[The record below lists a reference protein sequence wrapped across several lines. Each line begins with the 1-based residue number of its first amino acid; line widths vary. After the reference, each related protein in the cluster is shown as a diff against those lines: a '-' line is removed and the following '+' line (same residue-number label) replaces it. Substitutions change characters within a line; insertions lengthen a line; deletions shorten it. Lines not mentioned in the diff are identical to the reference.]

1 LGKQALNQ
9 GVKAGIAGFI
19 IVALFL
25 IIYYRVLGVIATIA
39 LCIYALYF
47 YAIIKLVPITMTLP
61 GIAGLILTLGV
72 AADANIVV
80 FERVK
85 EEVRAGRSVGTAIT
99 TGSRKGLTAIVDAN
113 IVTFLVAFIL
123 FIIATAG
130 VQGFAFTLGIGVI
143 VSLFTAVLATQAIL
157 YSLRGTRLIRSKGAL
172 GAGEKK
178 AGFKFDYMGKAK
190 YFFSLSGVI
199 LLIGALAI
207 SGKGINF
214 GIDFDGGSRITASL
228 SKPATVEDV
237 RNAIGIPDAKIQTL
251 SNKQL

>member
-19 IVALFL
+19 VVALFL
-25 IIYYRVLGVIATIA
+25 ILYYRILGVVATVA
-39 LCIYALYF
+39 LAIYALYF
-47 YAIIKLVPITMTLP
+47 YAIIKLVPITLTLP

-85 EEVRAGRSVGTAIT
+85 EEIRAGRKMAASIVAGY
-99 TGSRKGLTAIVDAN
+99 RKGLTAIVDAN

-123 FIIATAG
+123 FVIATAG

-157 YSLRGTRLIRSKGAL
+157 YSLRNTAVIRHKSAL
-172 GAGEKK
+172 G
-178 AGFKFDYMGKAK
+178 
-190 YFFSLSGVI
+190 
-199 LLIGALAI
+199 
-207 SGKGINF
+207 
-214 GIDFDGGSRITASL
+214 
-228 SKPATVEDV
+228 
-237 RNAIGIPDAKIQTL
+237 
-251 SNKQL
+251 

>member
-1 LGKQALNQ
+1 M
-9 GVKAGIAGFI
+9 

-25 IIYYRVLGVIATIA
+25 IFYYRVLGVIATVA
-39 LCIYALYF
+39 LCIYAIYF
-47 YAIIKLVPITMTLP
+47 YALVKLIPITLTLP

-99 TGSRKGLTAIVDAN
+99 TGYRKGLTAIIDAN

-130 VQGFAFTLGIGVI
+130 VQGFAFTLGLGVI

-157 YSLRGTRLIRSKGAL
+157 YSLRARA
-172 GAGEKK
+172 
-178 AGFKFDYMGKAK
+178 
-190 YFFSLSGVI
+190 
-199 LLIGALAI
+199 
-207 SGKGINF
+207 
-214 GIDFDGGSRITASL
+214 
-228 SKPATVEDV
+228 
-237 RNAIGIPDAKIQTL
+237 
-251 SNKQL
+251 